1 MIQPT
6 ALPAAER
13 VAAALREQII
23 EGRFRPG
30 QALRETSLAGS
41 LGASR
46 NTVREAFRLLA
57 HDGLVEHA
65 PHRGV
70 TVRTLTVADVADIYR
85 IRRALEQLGLDRV
98 EAPVLAQVTATATA
112 LADARDWLGVST
124 QDLRFHREIVAALDS
139 PRLDA
144 MFTRLLAELRLAFAT
159 MPDLPGFHGPFVGR
173 NQRLVDLLADGDRT
187 GARGELAAYLDDAER
202 QLTTMLAYSNR

>member
-1 MIQPT
+1 MTPT
-6 ALPAAER
+6 PSLPAAER

-23 EGRFRPG
+23 EGRFGPG
-30 QALRETSLAGS
+30 QALREASLAGT

-46 NTVREAFRLLA
+46 NTLREAFRLLT

-85 IRRALEQLGLDRV
+85 IRRALEGLGLDRV
-98 EAPVLAQVTATATA
+98 EASDLAPVTASATA
-112 LADARDWLGVST
+112 LADAGDWLGVST
-124 QDLRFHREIVAALDS
+124 LDLRFHRQIVAALES
-139 PRLDA
+139 PRLDV

-159 MPDLPGFHGPFVGR
+159 MPDLPGFHGPYLRR
-173 NQRLVDLLADGDRT
+173 NQRLVDLLAAGDRS
-187 GARGELAAYLDDAER
+187 GAGAELSAYLDDAER
-202 QLTTMLAYSNR
+202 QVSTMLAFKNR